1 MNTNGVHVRA
11 ALMAAVLAAVA
22 WGFQAMLLHHAPD
35 MFRADIEDM
44 SFGWYVPLFSL
55 YVLWTERRKVL
66 DSLGA
71 PSWAGLLF
79 AVPFLAVGFLGV
91 RGVQLRFEI
100 VAFVGLL
107 IAVPWAFFGAATA
120 RAVLFPALFLLFCI
134 PLATFLDVVT
144 VHLRLLA
151 SSTAFAVA
159 RGLGA
164 DIVRHGTMVG
174 AADGSF
180 AIDVADPCSG
190 LRSLFAL
197 MALTAGYAY
206 FTQPTWLRRGVLFA
220 ASVPIAILGNVSR
233 ILTIVLVA
241 NFASGDFATGFYHD
255 YSGFVVFAVAILLMV
270 AAGELVTRLFEGG
283 MANGKWKMENGERGT
298 SFAEATEVE
307 TGNGEARTE
316 NGKLK
321 TENGGRLLVVPV
333 IAFVLVVPAMV
344 FQAKTPDVE
353 FADAPVVSL
362 GEIAGLRS
370 ETMEPS
376 EAELTILPKDTVIQ
390 KRRYMLP
397 GGDWMAVSLVVG
409 GRSKSSI
416 HRPELCLPA
425 QGFEMRSPRT
435 RRVSGRDWRVL
446 ELASGDSP
454 PCAFAYTFFNQEGYS
469 TASHVSRIFRDV
481 WDRSVLNRIDRWVMV
496 CVHSSSPDEMVLS
509 ALLSKIEPWLGGGPR

>member
-1 MNTNGVHVRA
+1 
-11 ALMAAVLAAVA
+11 MAAVFAAMA

-55 YVLWTERRKVL
+55 YVLWTERRKVY

-71 PSWAGLLF
+71 PSWKGLLF
-79 AVPFLAVGFLGV
+79 ALPFLALGFLGV

-107 IAVPWAFFGAATA
+107 VAVPWAFFGARTA
-120 RAVLFPALFLLFCI
+120 KAVLFPALFLLFCI

-159 RGLGA
+159 RGVGA
-164 DIVRHGTMVG
+164 DIVQQGTMVG

-233 ILTIVLVA
+233 ILSIVLVA

-270 AAGELVTRLFEGG
+270 VTGELVTKAAEKL
-283 MANGKWKMENGERGT
+283 GKGDAGSSDGQNAAAGRRGEGT
-298 SFAEATEVE
+298 SS
-307 TGNGEARTE
+307 TGS
-316 NGKLK
+316 
-321 TENGGRLLVVPV
+321 RLAVPV
-333 IAFVLVVPAMV
+333 LAFLLIVPAMLYQATTPEVV
-344 FQAKTPDVE
+344 FAEPP
-353 FADAPVVSL
+353 AVSL
-362 GEIAGLRS
+362 GELDGFSS
-370 ETMEPS
+370 EKQEAS
-376 EAELTILPKDTVIQ
+376 EAELTVLPKDTIIH
-390 KRRYMLP
+390 KRRYEAP
-397 GGDWMAVSLVVG
+397 NGDWMAVTLVVG

-425 QGFEMRSPRT
+425 QGFEMRNPRT
-435 RRVSGRDWRVL
+435 RNVGGRDWRVI
-446 ELASGDSP
+446 ELAAKGSP
-454 PCAFAYTFFNQEGYS
+454 SYGFAYTFFNQDGYA
-469 TASHVSRIFRDV
+469 TASHVARIFRDV
-481 WDRSVLNRIDRWVMV
+481 VDRSLFNRIDRWVMV
-496 CVHSSSPDEMVLS
+496 SVHCSRSDDFGLS
-509 ALLSKIEPWLGGGPR
+509 ALLSRIKFSSEGKAE